1 MTKLPILRARPIAS
15 RRVCA
20 TTYLILSPIKINPRF
35 ITVLQSILNC
45 TIVSKVL
52 NLALEPDYK
61 LGCSTVPGTKNGKF
75 KFEGRGG
82 SNRPYGWYLKI
93 RDFWST
99 DNSLISDL
107 S

>member
-1 MTKLPILRARPIAS
+1 MYSCRILLI
-15 RRVCA
+15 
-20 TTYLILSPIKINPRF
+20 ILSPIKINPGSYHLLR
-35 ITVLQSILNC
+35 SILNC
-45 TIVSKVL
+45 TIVPKVL
-52 NLALEPDYK
+52 NLAVEPDYK

-99 DNSLISDL
+99 ENSLISDL